1 MKHFSLQ
8 PQEVHAL
15 STKHRKNTF
24 TFLFAAYYYALQEYV
39 KNNKIE
45 FDKQAQ
51 IYSAPPLD
59 VITWML
65 RVLGKFL
72 KVKFKLDALF

>member
-65 RVLGKFL
+65 KVLGKFL
-72 KVKFKLDALF
+72 KG